1 MNQDRL
7 TVTQRIVA
15 GILIALLVA
24 LLVALCGV
32 LGHLSQRYQA
42 RIYAEEVVRQLQ
54 KEKP

>member
-15 GILIALLVA
+15 GIIIAI
-24 LLVALCGV
+24 LVALCGV
-32 LGHLSQRYQA
+32 LGYLGQRYQA
-42 RIYAEEVVRQLQ
+42 RMYAEEVVRQLQ